1 MNVFEIIGGILL
13 MLTAIFIIIVVTL
26 QESKGSI
33 AALGG
38 SSMDSYFG
46 KNQGRTMEA
55 MLKRVTKIAGI
66 VFFVLSI
73 AVYALG
79 VYLK

>member
-1 MNVFEIIGGILL
+1 MNIFEIIGGILL
-13 MLTAIFIIIVVTL
+13 ILTAIVIIVVVAL

-38 SSMDSYFG
+38 VSNDSYFG

-55 MLKRVTKIAGI
+55 KLKRLTKIFGGA
-66 VFFVLSI
+66 FFVLSVV
-73 AVYALG
+73 VYAIG
-79 VYLK
+79 VYVK